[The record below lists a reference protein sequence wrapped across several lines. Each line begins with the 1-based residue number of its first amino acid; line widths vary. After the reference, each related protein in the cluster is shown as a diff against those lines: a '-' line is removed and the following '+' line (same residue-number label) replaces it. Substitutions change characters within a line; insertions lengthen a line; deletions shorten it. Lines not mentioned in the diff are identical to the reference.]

1 VLKNDPVKLRSAAAV
16 LLTLPGTPFLY
27 YGEEIGLQNG
37 PAGNDEH
44 KRTPMP
50 WDASPTGG
58 FTTGKPWFQ
67 LAPGS
72 ANVAA
77 QDGDP
82 GSLLFHYRKLIR
94 ARKSS
99 AALRQGDLKLLTSGV
114 KSDPVL
120 AFTRES
126 PGEKVL
132 VLHNLGA
139 DAVLVGPY
147 EGNGSDLIF
156 SAGETVV
163 MQLDEGRWKVNLPA
177 GSSGVWGVR

>member
-1 VLKNDPVKLRSAAAV
+1 MTCSTPPKLRSAASV
-16 LLTLPGTPFLY
+16 LLTLPGAPFLY

-50 WDASPTGG
+50 WDGSPTGG

-67 LAPGS
+67 FAPGT

-77 QDGDP
+77 QTGDP
-82 GSLLFHYRKLIR
+82 GSLLSHYRKLIQ

-99 AALRQGDLKLLTSGV
+99 AALRQGDLKLLTSGI

-126 PGEKVL
+126 PGEKVR
-132 VLHNLGA
+132 G
-139 DAVLVGPY
+139 
-147 EGNGSDLIF
+147 
-156 SAGETVV
+156 
-163 MQLDEGRWKVNLPA
+163 
-177 GSSGVWGVR
+177 